1 MWEKVLKW
9 VLNPITIFGIILVL
23 LLFSVNN
30 LSHKNQNLNDK
41 VAQKEQI
48 ITAQNKSIYI
58 LSEDNKSLA
67 ELNNKK
73 LKVYGKQ
80 QELSDKL
87 NEIKDTST
95 NKPFTNPELLDAA
108 IVMRD
113 YQNSVLN
120 SNSADSNN

>member
-9 VLNPITIFGIILVL
+9 ILNPITIVGIILVL

-41 VAQKEQI
+41 VAQKEQT

-58 LSEDNKSLA
+58 LGEDNKSLA

-73 LKVYGKQ
+73 LKIYGKQ

>member
-9 VLNPITIFGIILVL
+9 ILNPITIVGIILVL

-30 LSHKNQNLNDK
+30 ISHKNQNLNDK

-58 LSEDNKSLA
+58 LGEDSKSLA